1 MRFRVPSRSSLRV
14 PKSYQFSSHP
24 LADCRDISPP
34 ARDHS
39 CNQFSLAHSSEIFC
53 GTYMAMTSKHTLVMG
68 GSRFEGGQLIRCGA
82 HTRDT
87 EDLVHL
93 AVFAILGSYCDF

>member
-1 MRFRVPSRSSLRV
+1 MRFRVPSRSALRV
-14 PKSYQFSSHP
+14 PKSYQFASHP

-39 CNQFSLAHSSEIFC
+39 CNQLSLAHSSEIFC
-53 GTYMAMTSKHTLVMG
+53 GTYMAITSKHTLVMG

-82 HTRDT
+82 LSRDT

-93 AVFAILGSYCDF
+93 AVFAILGS

>member
-1 MRFRVPSRSSLRV
+1 
-14 PKSYQFSSHP
+14 
-24 LADCRDISPP
+24 
-34 ARDHS
+34 
-39 CNQFSLAHSSEIFC
+39 
-53 GTYMAMTSKHTLVMG
+53 MAMTSKHTLVMG

-93 AVFAILGSYCDF
+93 AVFAILGS